1 MVVEEA
7 ARAAAAVAAATPE
20 EGGVPITDSTKPEET
35 DFWCL
40 KLSCF
45 FVGLQ
50 VAGRRRYRHVNGG
63 GGRIG

>member
-7 ARAAAAVAAATPE
+7 ARAAAAAVAAATPPE
-20 EGGVPITDSTKPEET
+20 EGVPITDSTKPEET

-45 FVGLQ
+45 LSVCKLQEDEDTDMSMVGE
-50 VAGRRRYRHVNGG
+50 GE
-63 GGRIG
+63 

>member
-7 ARAAAAVAAATPE
+7 ARAAAAVAAATPPE
-20 EGGVPITDSTKPEET
+20 EGVPITDSTKPDET

-45 FVGLQ
+45 LSVCKLQEDEDTDMSMVGE
-50 VAGRRRYRHVNGG
+50 GE
-63 GGRIG
+63 